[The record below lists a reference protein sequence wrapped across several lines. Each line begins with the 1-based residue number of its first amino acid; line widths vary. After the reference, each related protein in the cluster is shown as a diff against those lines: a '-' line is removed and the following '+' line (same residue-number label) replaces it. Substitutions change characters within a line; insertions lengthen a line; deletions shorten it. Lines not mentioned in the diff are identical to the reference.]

1 MQHFKSLA
9 PNQTHSIRRVT
20 HLLSPSSHPH
30 PLQPLSPSGLLFQ
43 ASPFQHEGG
52 KKGVLVRRGSQA
64 VETCTW
70 QKSASQLPACH
81 NGVMFT
87 KWRVQDGGAS
97 SLEKW
102 GLVRS
107 PIQLSQSS
115 IESASVKR
123 SGVKSSKMDLFLLL

>member
-1 MQHFKSLA
+1 M
-9 PNQTHSIRRVT
+9 
-20 HLLSPSSHPH
+20 
-30 PLQPLSPSGLLFQ
+30 G
-43 ASPFQHEGG
+43 
-52 KKGVLVRRGSQA
+52 GVLVHRGSQA

-70 QKSASQLPACH
+70 QKKSTSQLPACH

-87 KWRVQDGGAS
+87 KWRVQDDGAS

-102 GLVRS
+102 GLVTS